1 MDDTLYVATNGKDNW
16 SGRLPEP
23 NADWTD
29 GPLATLV
36 GARNRIRHRSQ
47 PPAYY
52 GYSGGAWS
60 PQGYSGS
67 VTVRVRGGVYA
78 LKEPLTFGPEDA
90 SGIHFTSFPGE
101 TPILDG
107 GRKLEGWKPGEVN
120 GRPCWTLELPE
131 VARGEW
137 RFRSLFVNGRRAQRP
152 KLPKSDWY
160 WIEDVPGKGLKAEFH
175 EGSACFV
182 AKEGDFHN
190 WRNLTDV
197 EVVVMHYWNDEH
209 MDVIAFDERT
219 RRVVCDRPSIFRLT
233 DDYQPRFAKYYVQNV
248 FEALTEPGEW
258 YLDRHAG
265 MIYYIPLEGETLE
278 TVEIFAPRMSQLLTI
293 TGDADAGQLAQ
304 NLRFTGLTFRHTD
317 APLPPGGWDPSA
329 CNPGEGMRSWPNDG
343 NYASAPQAAFNIP
356 GALRLEAA
364 RNCSFEDCVVEHV
377 GWCAIEIA
385 DACHA
390 IRIVGNEL
398 RDLGAGGVK
407 IGGSD
412 VDGPRAR
419 RTGNNVV
426 TDNHIHHAG
435 RVFHQAVGVFIQH
448 SYGNTIAHN
457 HIHDLFYSGISCGWK
472 WGFMESVCRDNHIEY
487 NHIHHLGF
495 GWLSDMGG
503 IYTLGV
509 QPGTTIRGN
518 HIHDVTCDNYGG
530 WGIYLDE
537 GSAHIVV
544 ENNLVHDTKTEG
556 FHQHYGRE
564 NSVRNNIFAAGRKA
578 QILLSRAIPEWRG
591 VTFQE
596 NIVVAPASA
605 PLYARGY
612 GNDLRRPGFASDHN
626 LFWAWGG
633 ELRSDNGPNAEDKL
647 DMDALRAAGLD
658 RHTVVADP
666 CFADFAAR
674 DFRLLPASPAFAIGI
689 KPIDLSNVGPRSQ
702 ERSGLP

>member
-1 MDDTLYVATNGKDNW
+1 MEDTLYVATNGNDNW

-23 NADWTD
+23 NADGTD

-36 GARNRIRHRSQ
+36 GARNRVRHRSQ

-52 GYSGGAWS
+52 GFSGGAWR
-60 PQGYSGS
+60 PQGYSGP
-67 VTVRVRGGVYA
+67 VTVQVRGGLYP
-78 LKEPLTFGPEDA
+78 LKEPLTFGSEDS
-90 SGIHFTSFPGE
+90 SGIHFAAFPGE
-101 TPILDG
+101 TPVVDG
-107 GRKLEGWKPGEVN
+107 GRKLEGWQTGEVN
-120 GRPCWTLELPE
+120 GRPCWRLELPE

-137 RFRSLFVNGRRAQRP
+137 RFRSLFVNGRRAARP
-152 KLPKSDWY
+152 KLPKSDWF
-160 WIEDVPGKGLKAEFH
+160 WIEDVPGKGLQAEFH
-175 EGSACFV
+175 EGSASFV
-182 AKEGDFHN
+182 AKEGDFKA

-197 EVVVMHYWNDEH
+197 EVVVMHFWNDEH
-209 MDVIAFDERT
+209 MDVVAFDPQT
-219 RRVVCDRPSIFRLT
+219 CLVTCDRPSIFKLT
-233 DDYQPRFAKYYVQNV
+233 DDIQPRFAKYYVQNV

-258 YLDRHAG
+258 YLDRSTG
-265 MIYYIPLEGETLE
+265 TLYYLPLEGETLE
-278 TVEIFAPRMSQLLTI
+278 TVEIFAPRMTQLLTI
-293 TGDADAGQLAQ
+293 TGDADAGQLVH
-304 NLRFTGLTFRHTD
+304 NLRFTGLTFRHAD
-317 APLPPGGWDPSA
+317 ACLPPGGWDPSA

-356 GALRLEAA
+356 GVIRLEAA

-377 GWCAIEIA
+377 GWCAFEVA

-419 RTGNNVV
+419 RTGNNLV

-448 SYGNTIAHN
+448 SYGNVVAHN

-518 HIHDVTCDNYGG
+518 HIHDVVCANYGG

-537 GSAHIVV
+537 GSSHIVV

-564 NSVRNNIFAAGRKA
+564 NSVRNNIFAAGGKA
-578 QILLSRAIPEWRG
+578 QLTLSRGIPEWRG

-596 NIVVAPASA
+596 NIVVAPAGA

-612 GNDLRRPGFASDHN
+612 ANDLRKPAFASDHN
-626 LFWAWGG
+626 LFWGCGG
-633 ELRSDNGPNAEDKL
+633 ELRSDNGSNEEDKL
-647 DMDALRAAGLD
+647 DLDALRAAGLD
-658 RHTVVADP
+658 RHSVVADP
-666 CFADFAAR
+666 CFVDFAAR
-674 DFRLLPASPAFAIGI
+674 DFRLLPESPAFALGI
-689 KPIDLSNVGPRSQ
+689 KPLDVSAVGPRPPA
-702 ERSGLP
+702 ERNAP